1 VYSPSASV
9 CRPRCLTHHRLSSSA
24 ASCTRVAA
32 GVAKETQRAPPRAAP
47 PCAPRAAAG
56 RASWKAARVRVGPTS
71 PATVQVTVDLA
82 CSARELRWLWALRGA
97 LEGVLVGQAS
107 LTATAFLDFC
117 RARCAEHAAQRDCLH
132 EARIHLHHVALP
144 MITVQAGSKTRVH
157 SAFCLHAQDCE
168 DAGDGA
174 WLHGSGVGPALLA
187 AVRACSCSRS
197 AAALGLPPVIE
208 QRQAHRTAC
217 MHMQG
222 PDTDM
227 SSGGLH
233 IPLPHLHKVGG
244 PWPAD
249 MIGLIGSHG
258 HVLGRPAQ
266 RAAAPAQGRHHLPC
280 RQGRFLGFG
289 SRHAHLPAQRCYCSV
304 SFVMTQFIL
313 DQSCVHIS
321 RRSAAGAQQATGVL
335 SALHIPLTS
344 AGNRRTRPLG

>member
-1 VYSPSASV
+1 
-9 CRPRCLTHHRLSSSA
+9 
-24 ASCTRVAA
+24 
-32 GVAKETQRAPPRAAP
+32 VAKETQRAPPRAAP

-222 PDTDM
+222 PD
-227 SSGGLH
+227 
-233 IPLPHLHKVGG
+233 KVG
-244 PWPAD
+244 AAL
-249 MIGLIGSHG
+249 MSTILTLVMEQTQLLL
-258 HVLGRPAQ
+258 VLFAHKRA
-266 RAAAPAQGRHHLPC
+266 RAAAQLHARPQGRHAC
-280 RQGRFLGFG
+280 
-289 SRHAHLPAQRCYCSV
+289 
-304 SFVMTQFIL
+304 
-313 DQSCVHIS
+313 
-321 RRSAAGAQQATGVL
+321 
-335 SALHIPLTS
+335 
-344 AGNRRTRPLG
+344 

>member
-1 VYSPSASV
+1 MREAALCLRADGADPGLYLRINSERSEGHLSLALISVPSKLVGS
-9 CRPRCLTHHRLSSSA
+9 
-24 ASCTRVAA
+24 
-32 GVAKETQRAPPRAAP
+32 P
-47 PCAPRAAAG
+47 PCACA
-56 RASWKAARVRVGPTS
+56 V
-71 PATVQVTVDLA
+71 
-82 CSARELRWLWALRGA
+82 
-97 LEGVLVGQAS
+97 
-107 LTATAFLDFC
+107 TAT
-117 RARCAEHAAQRDCLH
+117 
-132 EARIHLHHVALP
+132 
-144 MITVQAGSKTRVH
+144 S
-157 SAFCLHAQDCE
+157 LHAP
-168 DAGDGA
+168 GA
-174 WLHGSGVGPALLA
+174 RLGPA
-187 AVRACSCSRS
+187 RAQV
-197 AAALGLPPVIE
+197 LGSMLVYPNRMNFKIMPNGGQPPVPVGMLRI
-208 QRQAHRTAC
+208 RVV
-217 MHMQG
+217 
-222 PDTDM
+222 DTDM